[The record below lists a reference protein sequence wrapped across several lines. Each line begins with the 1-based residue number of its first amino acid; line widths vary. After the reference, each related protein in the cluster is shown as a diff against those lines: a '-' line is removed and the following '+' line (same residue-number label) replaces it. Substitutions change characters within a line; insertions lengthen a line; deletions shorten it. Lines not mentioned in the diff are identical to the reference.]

1 MKAFSP
7 SENSIA
13 RNLTVF
19 GITSSDIIVTLK
31 GNKEGAYI
39 ILLATREKV
48 VFKNIYAFCICF
60 VTDIQPEDW
69 HVTRGNQ

>member
-7 SENSIA
+7 SESSIA
-13 RNLTVF
+13 RNLTVC
-19 GITSSDIIVTLK
+19 GITSSNIILCFLPVL
-31 GNKEGAYI
+31 EGAYV

-48 VFKNIYAFCICF
+48 VFRNIYAFCIYF